1 MKILINIKR
10 KRIIILISIFVLVS
24 IIGGFLFYNV
34 GANSKTNEEELYNNL
49 EPFFEALNLVRFEYI
64 KKDIDL
70 DVVIQGAIRGML
82 KTLDDP
88 YTRYMDPQALK
99 REQEDMFLGHF
110 GGLGIIISIKDD
122 QLTIIS
128 PIEDTPAYIAGIK
141 AGDKILEIDGKS
153 TEGMGLDEAVNILRG
168 EKGTEI
174 ILGIKRENVE
184 EIFKISIIR
193 DIIEVKAVKKEVM
206 GKNNNL
212 AYIRI
217 TTFNVNTKP
226 ELEEVLNEFKNDSDI
241 HGIILDLRNN
251 PGGLLDSAIEVAS
264 KFIKE
269 GPIVHIKDRDGI
281 VATIESKGNK
291 YPEWPLFVLVNEGS
305 ASASEIV
312 AGAIQDF
319 GRGKLLGEKT
329 FGKGVVQQVFNLYDG
344 SGIAITT
351 SEYFTPNER
360 SINHIGIEPD
370 ILVELVEDSE
380 EDEQLNMAIKL
391 LEEKSKVET
400 ILAEV
405 LEKNKPDYYEVKE
418 GDSLWKIAEKFYNQG
433 EGWIIIFEANKDK
446 IKNPDL
452 IYPYQR
458 LTIPKK

>member
-1 MKILINIKR
+1 MINIKR
-10 KRIIILISIFVLVS
+10 KRIMTLISILVLIF

-34 GANSKTNEEELYNNL
+34 GANGKTNEEMLFNNL
-49 EPFFEALNLVRFEYI
+49 EPFFEALNLVRSEYV
-64 KKDIDL
+64 KKDINL
-70 DVVIQGAIRGML
+70 DMVIQGAIRGML
-82 KTLDDP
+82 ETLDDP

-122 QLTIIS
+122 QLIIIS
-128 PIEDTPAYIAGIK
+128 PIEDTPAYRAGIK
-141 AGDKILEIDGKS
+141 AGDKIVEIDGKS

-174 ILGIKRENVE
+174 IIGIKREKIE
-184 EIFKISIIR
+184 EIFKIPIIR

-217 TTFNVNTKP
+217 TTFNVNTEP
-226 ELEEVLNEFKNDSDI
+226 ELKEALNEFKKNSDI
-241 HGIILDLRNN
+241 QGIILDLRNN

-281 VATIESKGNK
+281 VASIESKGNE

-312 AGAIQDF
+312 AGAIQDS

-329 FGKGVVQQVFNLYDG
+329 FGKGVVQQVFNLYNG

-370 ILVELVEDSE
+370 ILIEPVED
-380 EDEQLNMAIKL
+380 DEQDMQLNKTIQL
-391 LEEKSKVET
+391 LEEE
-400 ILAEV
+400 L
-405 LEKNKPDYYEVKE
+405 
-418 GDSLWKIAEKFYNQG
+418 
-433 EGWIIIFEANKDK
+433 
-446 IKNPDL
+446 
-452 IYPYQR
+452 R
-458 LTIPKK
+458 

>member
-1 MKILINIKR
+1 MT
-10 KRIIILISIFVLVS
+10 LISILVLIF

-34 GANSKTNEEELYNNL
+34 GANGKTNEEMLFNNL
-49 EPFFEALNLVRFEYI
+49 EPFFEALNLVRSEYV

-70 DVVIQGAIRGML
+70 DMVIQGAIRGML
-82 KTLDDP
+82 ETLDDP

-122 QLTIIS
+122 QLIIIS
-128 PIEDTPAYIAGIK
+128 PIEDTPAYRAGIK
-141 AGDKILEIDGKS
+141 AGDKIVEIDGKS

-174 ILGIKRENVE
+174 IIGIKREKIE
-184 EIFKISIIR
+184 EIFKIPIIR

-217 TTFNVNTKP
+217 TTFNVNTEP
-226 ELEEVLNEFKNDSDI
+226 ELKEALNEFKKNSDI
-241 HGIILDLRNN
+241 QGIILDLRNN

-264 KFIKE
+264 KFIKA

-281 VATIESKGNK
+281 VASIESKGNE

-312 AGAIQDF
+312 AGAIQDS

-329 FGKGVVQQVFNLYDG
+329 FGKGVVQQVFNLYNG

-370 ILVELVEDSE
+370 ILIEPVED
-380 EDEQLNMAIKL
+380 DEQDMQLNKTIQL
-391 LEEKSKVET
+391 LEEE
-400 ILAEV
+400 L
-405 LEKNKPDYYEVKE
+405 
-418 GDSLWKIAEKFYNQG
+418 
-433 EGWIIIFEANKDK
+433 
-446 IKNPDL
+446 
-452 IYPYQR
+452 R
-458 LTIPKK
+458 